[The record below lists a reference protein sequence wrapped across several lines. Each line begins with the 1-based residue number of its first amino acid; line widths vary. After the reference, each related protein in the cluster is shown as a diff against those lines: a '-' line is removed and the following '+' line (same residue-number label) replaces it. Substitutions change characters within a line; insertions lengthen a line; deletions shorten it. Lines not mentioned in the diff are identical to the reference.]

1 MPASDALHETVAD
14 PDPVTLTG
22 LITPQASPAGTV
34 SESNTVPE
42 KWFST
47 ETVRAD
53 MLDAPAFAVTR
64 EVVVIVKSRNWKRA
78 VVEWTRTPLVP
89 VSTRV

>member
-1 MPASDALHETVAD
+1 
-14 PDPVTLTG
+14 
-22 LITPQASPAGTV
+22 V

-42 KWFST
+42 KWFSA

-64 EVVVIVKSRNWKRA
+64 EVVVIVKSRNWNVA
-78 VVEWTRTPLVP
+78 VALWISGVLAPLIVA
-89 VSTRV
+89 V